1 MPAFPFYGRSVFN
14 LRFQVGNRANPG
26 DVFNTI
32 MCVKAGLYG
41 RLTPLV
47 TDLPR
52 IEERMDI
59 VVFTA
64 GSPGEDFA
72 IFLVIS
78 CWQMFNPRD

>member
-1 MPAFPFYGRSVFN
+1 
-14 LRFQVGNRANPG
+14 VGNRANPG
-26 DVFNTI
+26 DDIFNNI
-32 MCVKAGLYG
+32 MCVKSGLYG

-47 TDLPR
+47 TDLPHSD
-52 IEERMDI
+52 ERMDI

-78 CWQMFNPRD
+78 

>member
-1 MPAFPFYGRSVFN
+1 VFN

-26 DVFNTI
+26 DDVFNTI
-32 MCVKAGLYG
+32 MCVKSGLYG

-47 TDLPR
+47 MDLPR
-52 IEERMDI
+52 SDERMDI

-78 CWQMFNPRD
+78 